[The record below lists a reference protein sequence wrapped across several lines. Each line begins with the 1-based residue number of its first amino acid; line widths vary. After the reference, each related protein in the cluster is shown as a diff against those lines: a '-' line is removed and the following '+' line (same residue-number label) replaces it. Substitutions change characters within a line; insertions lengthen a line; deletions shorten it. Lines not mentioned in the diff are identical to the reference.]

1 MPLHIILYKKQNL
14 KRVLKKELSLSPN
27 EMTPYI
33 KKIQQK
39 FDEAQMFLVKNGFH
53 QATKGLLKD
62 IENANGIN
70 KKNN

>member
-1 MPLHIILYKKQNL
+1 M
-14 KRVLKKELSLSPN
+14 SLSQN

-39 FDEAQMFLVKNGFH
+39 FDEAQTFLVKNGFQ
-53 QATKGLLKD
+53 QATKGLLQD

-70 KKNN
+70 KKTN

>member
-1 MPLHIILYKKQNL
+1 M
-14 KRVLKKELSLSPN
+14 SLSPN

-39 FDEAQMFLVKNGFH
+39 SDETQTFLMKNGFH
-53 QATKGLLKD
+53 QATKGLSQD

-70 KKNN
+70 KKTN

>member
-1 MPLHIILYKKQNL
+1 M
-14 KRVLKKELSLSPN
+14 SLSSN

-39 FDEAQMFLVKNGFH
+39 FDEAQLFLVKNGFH
-53 QATKGLLKD
+53 QATKGLLQD

-70 KKNN
+70 KKSN